1 MMSSLINK
9 LYHFRTK
16 FPTEALKYNKTDAGD
31 EEKKK
36 DDFYGMNYADDDESI
51 RNTML
56 AYANKEREKKS
67 GTKRIRDAMNK
78 VLRDD

>member
-9 LYHFRTK
+9 LYHFKTK
-16 FPTEALKYNKTDAGD
+16 YASEALKYPKTDGD

-67 GTKRIRDAMNK
+67 GTKKIRDAMNK
-78 VLRDD
+78 VLRDE